1 MQVFPIGRYRFF
13 QQLQINSILNGVI
26 NNSTTGCLQVFGSSQ
41 SWLLYVENGR
51 LVYACYANKMFDLLY
66 RKLYS
71 LSEQCPALNSDVYRQ
86 IKTIFETAIDS
97 QSAFNPDYLAI
108 CWLVERNYITSKQ
121 AEKLIRELAID
132 VIDSLIKLK
141 AGCYELI
148 SETFLDDMPKFC
160 SFDIKEIIESCQQNS
175 QINYDFQSRVSRKRE
190 HEISSR
196 DVTETSPLHGK
207 SVNNIY
213 FNQIGSNRGK
223 RYIKPHDRKTY
234 TIVCVDDNPTVI
246 NVIKSFLDND
256 FFLVVGI
263 NDPLKA
269 LMQIVRIKPDLVL
282 LDVEMPNLDGYELC
296 SLLRKHSSLR
306 TTPIIMV
313 TGHTSLLDRAKS
325 KIVRSSGYLAKPF
338 TQANL
343 LKVIFRHLVEHE
355 ES

>member
-13 QQLQINSILNGVI
+13 QQIQINSILNKAI
-26 NNSTTGCLQVFGSSQ
+26 SNSTTGCLQVFGTSQ
-41 SWLLYVENGR
+41 SWLLYLEDGK

-71 LSEQCPALNSDVYRQ
+71 IHDKSPAFNSDVYRQ
-86 IKTIFETAIDS
+86 IKTIFETAIDE
-97 QSAFNPDYLAI
+97 QSSFNPDYLAI
-108 CWLVERNYITSKQ
+108 CWLVNQKYITHQQ
-121 AEKLIRELAID
+121 AERLIQELAID
-132 VIDSLIKLK
+132 VINSLLKIK

-148 SETFLDDMPKFC
+148 TETFLDDMPKFC
-160 SFDIKEIIESCQQNS
+160 NLDINEIIEDCQENM
-175 QINYDFQSRVSRKRE
+175 QISYNAQSRIYRKRE
-190 HEISSR
+190 HEVLKRNVNDIYLNQISS
-196 DVTETSPLHGK
+196 H
-207 SVNNIY
+207 
-213 FNQIGSNRGK
+213 RGT
-223 RYIKPHDRKTY
+223 RFIKPHDRKTY
-234 TIVCVDDNPTVI
+234 TIVCVDDSPTVVNI
-246 NVIKSFLDND
+246 IKKFLDND

-269 LMQIVRIKPDLVL
+269 LMHIVRLKPDLIL

-296 SLLRKHSSLR
+296 SLLRKHSSFAQ
-306 TTPIIMV
+306 TPIIMV

-343 LKVIFRHLVEHE
+343 LKIIFKHLVQHE

>member
-26 NNSTTGCLQVFGSSQ
+26 RNSTTGCLQVFGSSQ
-41 SWLLYVENGR
+41 SWLLYIEDGK
-51 LVYACYANKMFDLLY
+51 LVYACYTNKMFDLLY
-66 RKLYS
+66 RKLQIIS
-71 LSEQCPALNSDVYRQ
+71 DQSPALNSDVYRQ

-97 QSAFNPDYLAI
+97 QSDFNPDYLAI
-108 CWLVERNYITSKQ
+108 CWLVKQNYINSEQ
-121 AEKLIRELAID
+121 AAILIQELAVD
-132 VIDSLIKLK
+132 VIESLLKLK

-148 SETFLDDMPKFC
+148 SETCLDDLPKFC
-160 SFDIKEIIESCQQNS
+160 SLDIREITEYCQKNIQFTYN
-175 QINYDFQSRVSRKRE
+175 FQSRISRKRE
-190 HEISSR
+190 HRIPNR
-196 DVTETSPLHGK
+196 NI
-207 SVNNIY
+207 NNIY
-213 FNQIGSNRGK
+213 LNHTSSNRGQQ
-223 RYIKPHDRKTY
+223 YIKPHDRKTY
-234 TIVCVDDNPTVI
+234 TIVCVDDSPTVI

-269 LMQIVRIKPDLVL
+269 LMQIVRVKPDLIL

-296 SLLRKHSSLR
+296 SLLRKHSSFSK
-306 TTPIIMV
+306 TPIIMV
-313 TGHTSLLDRAKS
+313 TGHTSLIDRAKS

-343 LKVIFRHLVEHE
+343 LKVIFRHLVQHE